1 MSARVV
7 CRGLTRRF
15 QVRERTITVLDGID
29 LEVEPGEFV
38 ALVGPSGSG
47 KSTLLGLLA
56 GLDRADAGTVSIDG
70 QELGALDEDELA
82 LLRRR
87 RLGFVFQDF
96 QLLEHLTARE
106 NVALPL
112 ELIGARDS
120 FERADALLA
129 RVGLADRI
137 THLPSRLS
145 GGENQ
150 RVALARAFAHRPE
163 LLLAD
168 EPTGSL
174 DRVTGLEAL
183 ALLEELRREQGT
195 TLIMVTHDPDVAAR
209 ADRTIELAAG
219 RLVTA

>member
-15 QVRERTITVLDGID
+15 SVRERTITVLDGVD

-56 GLDRADAGTVSIDG
+56 GLDRADDGTVTIDG
-70 QELGALDEDELA
+70 DELGAMDEDGLA
-82 LLRRR
+82 LLRRK

-112 ELIGARDS
+112 ELLGRRDAHA
-120 FERADALLA
+120 RADELLA
-129 RVGLADRI
+129 RVGLAERT

-145 GGENQ
+145 GGECQ
-150 RVALARAFAHRPE
+150 RVALARAFAHRPAV
-163 LLLAD
+163 LLAD

-174 DRVTGLEAL
+174 DRETGLEAL
-183 ALLEELRREQGT
+183 ALLEELRAEEGT
-195 TLIMVTHDPDVAAR
+195 TLVLVTHDDKVAAR
-209 ADRTIELAAG
+209 ADRRIELEAG
-219 RLVTA
+219 RLVKR